1 MPRLMVRHS
10 AINRISQ
17 LTFLAFG
24 TTYVTRVQQQLP
36 GADIN
41 GAIIKMPSDSSSR
54 LPLPYAA
61 VSR

>member
-1 MPRLMVRHS
+1 MVRHS

-24 TTYVTRVQQQLP
+24 TTYITREQQPLS
-36 GADIN
+36 ADIN
-41 GAIIKMPSDSSSR
+41 GAIITMPSDSSSR

-61 VSR
+61 PSR

>member
-1 MPRLMVRHS
+1 MPRRMVRHS
-10 AINRISQ
+10 GINHISQ

-24 TTYVTRVQQQLP
+24 TTYIKRVQQLL

-61 VSR
+61 LSR